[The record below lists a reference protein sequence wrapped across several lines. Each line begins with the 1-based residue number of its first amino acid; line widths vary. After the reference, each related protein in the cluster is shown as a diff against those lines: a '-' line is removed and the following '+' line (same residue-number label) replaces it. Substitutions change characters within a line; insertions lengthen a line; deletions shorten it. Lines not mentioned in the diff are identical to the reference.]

1 MRLQLATRDDTLHVV
16 IGKPMIIIL
25 RDAMTTMV
33 GYKNTSVPSLNL
45 LLIEQ
50 ILAETYNRKKSE
62 RLELMCFTAS
72 GMICNARILDAS

>member
-1 MRLQLATRDDTLHVV
+1 VV

-72 GMICNARILDAS
+72 WMICNARILDAS